1 MQPEFCITRPNG
13 VVTAL
18 IAVDELPPFV
28 TIRGVPR
35 CLSQIDDAHG
45 MINVGTVGSRGQFY
59 TVDVAVESRTHHI
72 NGTPNGEP
80 AMTAQSSLTIE
91 GHGVFRQSGGVDAA
105 FLSPNSEG
113 RNIMAW
119 RNEVSDNAVTNTS
132 REAAKLDETPSQR
145 RESGTQNAK
154 NPKTPAKKEFCSFW
168 IRRGE
173 CDYSQQGC
181 LFKHE
186 MPRDLETLGRL
197 GLRDIPRWYREKY
210 KVKSISGSD
219 GMDPRMDAS
228 RGWRPV
234 GPMPTFPTPNYGL
247 PPPRFNVGLT
257 EGEAANW
264 ESRYA
269 LLLPIFPPNGSQFAC
284 EMGGTWRGIGLLTQT
299 AQNVLGAHPIPALDR
314 NNITNAAGKSASYEP
329 VGSCASNI
337 TLLTGAPSMN
347 FTNTASAVASSHD
360 LDRSSIVHPHNQ
372 TDLSRSS
379 SIWAVTSC
387 TNGEMTPSILSP
399 FDSMAVTEPEGP
411 MTPEKL
417 MTNKSKPPP
426 SKSPFSTDNT
436 FRNTPTTATSGLVGS
451 HSPFSS
457 PIPSHGRAQSFRSSR
472 SSWTIGPTGGG
483 ATHVPL
489 ENAAGTCTSHF
500 GDSVR
505 YGSPHRSLKPIGF
518 NQNGVDWRQRRL
530 KQIVENDPFGL
541 GLNDDACA
549 PCPRRG

>member
-35 CLSQIDDAHG
+35 CLSQIDDDHG

-59 TVDVAVESRTHHI
+59 TVDVAVESRAHHI

-80 AMTAQSSLTIE
+80 AMTPQSSLTIE
-91 GHGVFRQSGGVDAA
+91 GHGVFRQSGGLGAA
-105 FLSPNSEG
+105 ILNPNSEG

-132 REAAKLDETPSQR
+132 REVAKLDETPSQR

-234 GPMPTFPTPNYGL
+234 GPMPTFPPPNYGL
-247 PPPRFNVGLT
+247 PPPRFNVG
-257 EGEAANW
+257 
-264 ESRYA
+264 
-269 LLLPIFPPNGSQFAC
+269 
-284 EMGGTWRGIGLLTQT
+284 
-299 AQNVLGAHPIPALDR
+299 
-314 NNITNAAGKSASYEP
+314 
-329 VGSCASNI
+329 
-337 TLLTGAPSMN
+337 
-347 FTNTASAVASSHD
+347 
-360 LDRSSIVHPHNQ
+360 
-372 TDLSRSS
+372 
-379 SIWAVTSC
+379 
-387 TNGEMTPSILSP
+387 
-399 FDSMAVTEPEGP
+399 
-411 MTPEKL
+411 
-417 MTNKSKPPP
+417 
-426 SKSPFSTDNT
+426 
-436 FRNTPTTATSGLVGS
+436 
-451 HSPFSS
+451 
-457 PIPSHGRAQSFRSSR
+457 QS
-472 SSWTIGPTGGG
+472 
-483 ATHVPL
+483 
-489 ENAAGTCTSHF
+489 
-500 GDSVR
+500 
-505 YGSPHRSLKPIGF
+505 
-518 NQNGVDWRQRRL
+518 
-530 KQIVENDPFGL
+530 
-541 GLNDDACA
+541 
-549 PCPRRG
+549 

>member
-1 MQPEFCITRPNG
+1 
-13 VVTAL
+13 
-18 IAVDELPPFV
+18 
-28 TIRGVPR
+28 
-35 CLSQIDDAHG
+35 
-45 MINVGTVGSRGQFY
+45 
-59 TVDVAVESRTHHI
+59 
-72 NGTPNGEP
+72 
-80 AMTAQSSLTIE
+80 
-91 GHGVFRQSGGVDAA
+91 
-105 FLSPNSEG
+105 
-113 RNIMAW
+113 
-119 RNEVSDNAVTNTS
+119 
-132 REAAKLDETPSQR
+132 
-145 RESGTQNAK
+145 
-154 NPKTPAKKEFCSFW
+154 
-168 IRRGE
+168 
-173 CDYSQQGC
+173 
-181 LFKHE
+181 

-234 GPMPTFPTPNYGL
+234 GPMPTFPPPNYGL

-264 ESRYA
+264 ESRNA
-269 LLLPIFPPNGSQFAC
+269 PVAGPIFPPNGSQFAC
-284 EMGGTWRGIGLLTQT
+284 EMGGNMLPISIRSSFQEEHNNRAVSTANDKSARRGIGLLTQT

-314 NNITNAAGKSASYEP
+314 NNITNAAGKSASHEP
-329 VGSCASNI
+329 VGSCASNP
-337 TLLTGAPSMN
+337 TFLTGA
-347 FTNTASAVASSHD
+347 SAVRSSHG

-387 TNGEMTPSILSP
+387 INGEMAPSILSP

-411 MTPEKL
+411 MTPGKL
-417 MTNKSKPPP
+417 MTNKPKSSS

-436 FRNTPTTATSGLVGS
+436 FRNTPTTAISGLVGS
-451 HSPFSS
+451 HSSFSS
-457 PIPSHGRAQSFRSSR
+457 PIPSHCRAQSFRSSR

-489 ENAAGTCTSHF
+489 ENAAGTCASQF

-505 YGSPHRSLKPIGF
+505 YGSPHHSLKPIGF

-549 PCPRRG
+549 PCPRRS